1 MATSKRKTKRFVI
14 DVNCYVTIFINRETD
29 WVLYYIAR
37 NKIEIFIDDNL
48 IAELTRVLEYPK
60 IKKLLPLSSILYVN
74 FVKIISTRIAAKS
87 FHINSPDPEDN
98 YLFDLALSSYAKI
111 LVSGEKAL
119 LKWLD
124 SPVETISLTTF
135 KEFF

>member
-29 WVLYYIAR
+29 WLLHYIAR

-60 IKKLLPLSSILYVN
+60 IKKLLPLSSI
-74 FVKIISTRIAAKS
+74 FTS
-87 FHINSPDPEDN
+87 
-98 YLFDLALSSYAKI
+98 I
-111 LVSGEKAL
+111 L
-119 LKWLD
+119 
-124 SPVETISLTTF
+124 
-135 KEFF
+135 